1 MDQSANTL
9 ACREYGQDCR
19 DTDAPWVLGK
29 LQTSV
34 GNVTRVST
42 DYTLTDRIGSWR
54 VRWAIGRAR
63 YSVPPGVYAVGRPS
77 SESPVLVTANY
88 KKSFDCLRREL
99 TGRNVWVV
107 VLDTKGINV
116 WCAAGKGT
124 FGTQELVERLAEYD
138 VDSLVSHRTV
148 ILPQLGASGVSA
160 HEVSRR
166 SGFKVVYGPV
176 RASDLPAFLDSGM
189 RATPDMRRVQFSLR
203 DRLVLTPVEMV
214 LAGKYILPVLLLFLL
229 ASGLSTKGYAWDG
242 VAGGGLRTAVA
253 LGIAWLAGT
262 LAGPVLLPWLPGRSF
277 SMKGGLIG
285 AVCGLLLVRFVWS
298 YGQRL
303 EALACI
309 LTMIAISSFVLM
321 NFTGA
326 STFTSPSG
334 VKREMKVFVPIQVG
348 LAVIGTGLWV
358 ANLFIS

>member
-1 MDQSANTL
+1 MDHSANTS
-9 ACREYGQDCR
+9 ACRQYGQEYGGNYAR
-19 DTDAPWVLGK
+19 WILGK
-29 LQTSV
+29 LETSV
-34 GNVTRVST
+34 GNVTQVST
-42 DYTLTDRIGSWR
+42 DYTLADRIGSWL
-54 VRWAIGRAR
+54 VRWAIDRDR
-63 YSVPPGVYAVGRPS
+63 YAVPPDVYAVGQPS

-99 TGRNVWVV
+99 TGRDVWVV

-124 FGTQELVERLAEYD
+124 FGTEELAGRLTKCN
-138 VDSLVSHRTV
+138 VGSLVSHRTV

-160 HEVSRR
+160 HEVRRR

-176 RASDLPAFLDSGM
+176 RAADLPVFLDGGM
-189 RATPDMRRVQFSLR
+189 KATPDMRRVQFSLQA
-203 DRLVLTPVEMV
+203 RLVLTPVEMV
-214 LAGKYILPVLLLFLL
+214 LAGKYILPTLFLFLL
-229 ASGLSTKGYAWDG
+229 ASGLSAKGYAWDRI
-242 VAGGGLRTAVA
+242 ADGGLRTAVA

-285 AVCGLLLVRFVWS
+285 GAVGLLFVRLLWS
-298 YGQRL
+298 YGQWL

-309 LTMIAISSFVLM
+309 LMMIAVSSFLLM

-334 VKREMKVFVPIQVG
+334 VKREMKVFVPIQIG
-348 LAVIGTGLWV
+348 LALIGTGLWV